1 MKFMEQKTLQIK
13 ISKKKKMTER
23 DVFEKY
29 DNLGKNELNS
39 KINIEVYVENEL
51 MTNIIVHCRGVTRGQ
66 KDR

>member
-13 ISKKKKMTER
+13 ISKKNKMTER

-39 KINIEVYVENEL
+39 KSNKMN
-51 MTNIIVHCRGVTRGQ
+51 
-66 KDR
+66 

>member
-1 MKFMEQKTLQIK
+1 
-13 ISKKKKMTER
+13 MTER

-39 KINIEVYVENEL
+39 KSNIEVYVENEL